1 MPPSQAMNEAEQR
14 FAAYLDS
21 QGYSW
26 KHEPDYQAEF
36 SLQNPL
42 ATKPDF
48 LIARGGTRAIG

>member
-1 MPPSQAMNEAEQR
+1 MNEAEQR